1 MFDVVL
7 LRSFL
12 AVVDTGHFTAAGRA
26 LNVSQSTIS
35 QHIRRLEQSAGR
47 ELLARD
53 THAVALTADGNVMAG
68 YAREIVGASQS
79 AADYFA
85 DAAPRTRIRFGV
97 SEDFVLTCLPDIL
110 RGFMASNPLV
120 SVDLTMGL
128 SSTLYQKLDAG
139 RVDLILAKRRTG
151 DERGLPVW
159 REPLAW
165 MAHPEF
171 KLAVEAPAPLVLY
184 ASASITG
191 GLALEALNRAG
202 RPWFVASS
210 SDTLG
215 GLRAAVL
222 AGLGVTAQSR
232 LLLLQGDLA
241 EVPAEAGLPP
251 LGEIEFVLVGRSTRL
266 QGATAA
272 LAQSIQ
278 ERDARIWT
286 GAPGSTEPGSSA
298 PEPTGPG
305 GDRPPIARRAP
316 PCRARSAGRTH
327 SG

>member
-12 AVVDTGHFTAAGRA
+12 AVVETGHFTAAGRA
-26 LNVSQSTIS
+26 LSVSQSTIS
-35 QHIRRLEQSAGR
+35 QHIRRLERAAGR

-85 DAAPRTRIRFGV
+85 DAVPRTRIRFGV

-110 RGFMASNPLV
+110 RCFMESHPLV

-128 SSTLYQKLDAG
+128 SSTLYQKLDSG
-139 RVDLILAKRRTG
+139 RVDLILAKRRAD

-159 REPLAW
+159 RERLAW
-165 MAHPEF
+165 MAHPDF
-171 KLAVEAPAPLVLY
+171 VLSAEAPAPLVLY
-184 ASASITG
+184 ATASITG

-202 RPWFVASS
+202 RSWFVASS

-232 LLLLQGDLA
+232 LLLQPGDLA
-241 EVPAEAGLPP
+241 EVSDAAGLPP
-251 LGEIEFVLVGRSTRL
+251 LGDIEFVLVGRSTRL
-266 QGATAA
+266 QGAVAA

-278 ERDARIWT
+278 DKGERIWT
-286 GAPGSTEPGSSA
+286 G
-298 PEPTGPG
+298 GP
-305 GDRPPIARRAP
+305 R
-316 PCRARSAGRTH
+316 
-327 SG
+327 

>member
-1 MFDVVL
+1 VFDVVL

-12 AVVDTGHFTAAGRA
+12 AVVETGHFTAAAHA

-35 QHIRRLEQSAGR
+35 QHIRRLERAAGR

-68 YAREIVGASQS
+68 FARQIVGASQS
-79 AADYFA
+79 AVDYFA
-85 DAAPRTRIRFGV
+85 ETAPRTRIRFGV

-110 RGFMASNPLV
+110 RCFMASNPLV

-128 SSTLYQKLDAG
+128 SSTLYQKLDSG

-151 DERGLPVW
+151 DERGLPIW
-159 REPLAW
+159 RESLAW
-165 MAHPEF
+165 IAHPAF
-171 KLAVEAPAPLVLY
+171 VLPADAPAPLVLY

-191 GLALEALNRAG
+191 GLALEALSRAG

-210 SDTLG
+210 SETLG

-222 AGLGVTAQSR
+222 AGMGVTAQSR
-232 LLLLQGDLA
+232 LLLQQGDLVEVSA
-241 EVPAEAGLPP
+241 EVGLPL
-251 LGEIEFVLVGRSTRL
+251 LGEIEFVLVGRNTRL
-266 QGATAA
+266 QGPTAA

-278 ERDARIWT
+278 HRGARIWT
-286 GAPGSTEPGSSA
+286 GA
-298 PEPTGPG
+298 
-305 GDRPPIARRAP
+305 
-316 PCRARSAGRTH
+316 AG
-327 SG
+327 